1 MGMRDLWL
9 IGDDG
14 SGTAKAGAD
23 AVPRVCAV
31 VGVRKVALGELV
43 KRECVCVLKFL
54 DSLFSFRASKI
65 LKMIASSDESKP
77 EHCFLIGLERRTQ
90 VAASLGQSCPRDHG
104 TEQPSLD
111 SVP

>member
-14 SGTAKAGAD
+14 SGAAKAGVD

-43 KRECVCVLKFL
+43 SASVRVCVEFL

-65 LKMIASSDESKP
+65 LKMIVSSDESKP
-77 EHCFLIGLERRTQ
+77 EHCFLIWT
-90 VAASLGQSCPRDHG
+90 
-104 TEQPSLD
+104 
-111 SVP
+111 